1 MPTEED
7 AEAAKEDEY
16 NTLASNLNGLL
27 TELHTSEDKFKKLK
41 REFEKKI
48 KEISSTV
55 EDEENRAS
63 SFFSIDSQRLSGKH
77 NVFQRLSICLSAR
90 FLKNLHVC
98 THLLQ
103 RLSQKHIT
111 FTYIY
116 LPGLLAG
123 WLAV

>member
-55 EDEENRAS
+55 EDEENRLKKKFGVQKNSQYAKRIVKHEGVADDMFSFNADGS
-63 SFFSIDSQRLSGKH
+63 S
-77 NVFQRLSICLSAR
+77 N
-90 FLKNLHVC
+90 
-98 THLLQ
+98 
-103 RLSQKHIT
+103 QK
-111 FTYIY
+111 
-116 LPGLLAG
+116 G
-123 WLAV
+123 